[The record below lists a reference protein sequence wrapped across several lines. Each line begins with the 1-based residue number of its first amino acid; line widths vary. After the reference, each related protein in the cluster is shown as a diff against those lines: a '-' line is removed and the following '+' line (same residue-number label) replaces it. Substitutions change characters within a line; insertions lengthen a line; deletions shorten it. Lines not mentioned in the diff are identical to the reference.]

1 MLPKRL
7 LKYPPVEHECQFQD
21 LDADILLEFRR
32 NHSLFHKRSA
42 GWRNNARVV
51 RSGSAALIVD
61 INTDSLSA
69 TYANAGDCRM
79 IVCRP
84 FVDAQHVLLET
95 EDLNVKTPS
104 EKERLAKEHPGEDQ
118 IIIGERLFGKLMC
131 TRGESKV
138 DITKISFGLTDSCTG
153 FGDGHYKLPRGPFG
167 KLHKRY
173 VDILSRIEQPGKI
186 PMNEQYASY
195 FYAYRSPPYVTASP
209 ESRTFQ
215 LEKGDIVILASDGL
229 WDLVSSDELAIF
241 VHEAVSVHRNDMAK
255 FLLER
260 VRCKVTPGDD
270 ITIITFKV

>member
-1 MLPKRL
+1 
-7 LKYPPVEHECQFQD
+7 
-21 LDADILLEFRR
+21 
-32 NHSLFHKRSA
+32 
-42 GWRNNARVV
+42 
-51 RSGSAALIVD
+51 
-61 INTDSLSA
+61 
-69 TYANAGDCRM
+69 M

-255 FLLER
+255 ILLER